1 MYQTWQR
8 KFSQK
13 LPKMSRF
20 TGTSPPPLRIAQKRN
35 QKNNKTMANKLS
47 SLRDLFIH
55 ELQDL
60 YSAERQLI
68 KALPLVLEKA
78 SDSKLKTAVKNH
90 MKETEVQIQRLEQCF
105 ELLGEKAGG
114 EKCKAMEGLLKEASS
129 FMEEDANAPVMDA
142 GLIACCQR
150 VEHYEI
156 AGYGTV
162 CTYAKLL
169 GETEV
174 MNLLQETL
182 SEEKKADEKLT
193 FIAESA
199 INIKADK

>member
-1 MYQTWQR
+1 M
-8 KFSQK
+8 SDK
-13 LPKMSRF
+13 L
-20 TGTSPPPLRIAQKRN
+20 A
-35 QKNNKTMANKLS
+35 

-60 YSAERQLI
+60 YSAENQLM
-68 KALPLVLEKA
+68 KALPMVMEKI
-78 SDSKLKTAVKNH
+78 SDSKLTTAIKNH

-105 ELLGEKAGG
+105 EILGEKAGG
-114 EKCKAMEGLLKEASS
+114 EKCKAMEGLIKETNS
-129 FMEEDANAPVMDA
+129 FMEEEANASVMDA

-169 GETEV
+169 GETE
-174 MNLLQETL
+174 
-182 SEEKKADEKLT
+182 
-193 FIAESA
+193 
-199 INIKADK
+199 